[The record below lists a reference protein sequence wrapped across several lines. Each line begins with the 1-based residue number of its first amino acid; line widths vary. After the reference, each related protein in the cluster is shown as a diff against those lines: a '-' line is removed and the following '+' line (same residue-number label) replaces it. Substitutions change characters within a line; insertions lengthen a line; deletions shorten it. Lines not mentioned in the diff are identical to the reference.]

1 LVAAERAVD
10 LTRTVGNDRLLAEA
24 QLWHGE
30 ALHMLARPDE
40 ALGALEAAIVLAEA
54 AGDLRILTWAHTNA
68 SAIYEDRGEFAKSR
82 QYGERALVV
91 AERHGDPV
99 QLALKTTRQGMSAF
113 YAGDWGRARAYF
125 ERAVAMCQRVGTS
138 WVSMYCLLDL
148 GRLCVAEGAWA
159 EAAQCLEESLTLA
172 ERFGDL
178 YVIRAT
184 QCALAERDLLV
195 GQAAAAHERLRAL
208 LDRPGLQEASVS
220 VLLSRLAWALLDW
233 DDVAGAAA
241 IAAQAAARTRRE
253 NMRLHLT
260 DALRVQAKVATRQG
274 HWSEAAQA
282 LEEGLTLARS
292 MPCPYAEARLLHVYG
307 HMHAQKGEPG
317 PARERFEAALAIFRR
332 LGACKHVERVEQAIA
347 DLQQPVLDRDLAPP
361 GVRSQPRR
369 VDDGH
374 AAGPDWRCRMW
385 QQPDPPL

>member
-1 LVAAERAVD
+1 
-10 LTRTVGNDRLLAEA
+10 VGNDRLLAEA
-24 QLWHGE
+24 QLWYGE

-184 QCALAERDLLV
+184 QCALAERDLLA
-195 GQAAAAHERLRAL
+195 GQAEVAHERL
-208 LDRPGLQEASVS
+208 
-220 VLLSRLAWALLDW
+220 
-233 DDVAGAAA
+233 
-241 IAAQAAARTRRE
+241 
-253 NMRLHLT
+253 
-260 DALRVQAKVATRQG
+260 
-274 HWSEAAQA
+274 
-282 LEEGLTLARS
+282 
-292 MPCPYAEARLLHVYG
+292 
-307 HMHAQKGEPG
+307 
-317 PARERFEAALAIFRR
+317 
-332 LGACKHVERVEQAIA
+332 
-347 DLQQPVLDRDLAPP
+347 
-361 GVRSQPRR
+361 
-369 VDDGH
+369 
-374 AAGPDWRCRMW
+374 
-385 QQPDPPL
+385 

>member
-1 LVAAERAVD
+1 MLYTTLAWLCFARGRYDEQLAAAERAVD
-10 LTRTVGNDRLLAEA
+10 LTRTLGDDRLLAEA

-40 ALGALEAAIVLAEA
+40 ALAALEAAIALAEA

-113 YAGDWGRARAYF
+113 YAGEWRRARAYF
-125 ERAVAMCQRVGTS
+125 ERAVAMCRRVGTS

-159 EAAQCLEESLTLA
+159 EAAQCLEESLSLA

-184 QCALAERDLLV
+184 QCGLAERDLLA
-195 GQAAAAHERLRAL
+195 GQAAAAHERLSAL

-220 VLLSRLAWALLDW
+220 VLLSRLAWALLEL
-233 DDVAGAAA
+233 DDVAEAAA

-260 DALRVQAKVATRQG
+260 DALRVQAMVATRQNN
-274 HWSEAAQA
+274 WSEAAQA
-282 LEEGLTLARS
+282 LEEGLTLACS

-332 LGACKHVERVEQAIA
+332 LGACKHVERVEQALT
-347 DLQQPVLDRDLAPP
+347 DLL
-361 GVRSQPRR
+361 
-369 VDDGH
+369 
-374 AAGPDWRCRMW
+374 
-385 QQPDPPL
+385 PLLSIL